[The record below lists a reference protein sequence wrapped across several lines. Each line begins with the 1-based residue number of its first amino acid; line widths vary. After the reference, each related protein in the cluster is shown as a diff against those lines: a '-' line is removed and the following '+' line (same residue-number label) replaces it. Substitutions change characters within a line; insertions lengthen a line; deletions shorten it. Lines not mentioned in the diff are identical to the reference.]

1 MIADVAFKTAGEL
14 AAYRERQATVKGGTM
29 RKIIATS
36 FVTLDGVMQ
45 APGGP
50 EEDTTGDFRWG
61 GWTANY
67 WDDKMGPIMDEF
79 MGRPFDLLLGR
90 RTYEIFAA
98 YWPFINDGPEMSV
111 AKVFN
116 PARKYVVSTT
126 LKKLEWENSELVQG
140 DPVKGLLALKKEA
153 GPEIQVHGSANL
165 LQTLLKHDLLDGLRV
180 WTFPLTLGRGK
191 KLFDGGAVPAAFR
204 LTSCRFSDTGV
215 IVADYERAGEVRPGS
230 FVTGEPTAQDLARRR
245 KWAGG
250 K

>member
-1 MIADVAFKTAGEL
+1 
-14 AAYRERQATVKGGTM
+14 M
-29 RKIIATS
+29 RKLIATS

-50 EEDTTGDFRWG
+50 DEDPTGDFRWE
-61 GWTANY
+61 GWAANY
-67 WDDKMGPIMDEF
+67 WDEMMGKMMDGF
-79 MGRPFDLLLGR
+79 LGRPFDLLLGR

-98 YWPFINDGPEMSV
+98 YWPFVSGGPEQPI
-111 AKVFN
+111 AKLFN

-126 LKKLEWENSELVQG
+126 LKKLEWENSRLVQG
-140 DPVKGLLALKKEA
+140 DAVKGIQALKQEA

-165 LQTLLKHDLLDGLRV
+165 LQTLLRHDLLDAMRV

-191 KLFDGGAVPAAFR
+191 RLFDGGAVPAAFR
-204 LTSCRFSDTGV
+204 LTGCQYSTTGV

-230 FVTGEPTAQDLARRR
+230 FTPGEPTAQELARRK
-245 KWAGG
+245 KWAEG